1 MAVSQETLPATAGG
15 AKKALLLIAALLA
28 LYFIYEQVLPYS
40 VWSPDSYGYYWP
52 FRVALL
58 LHIFGGGVALLC
70 GVFQLWSGLG
80 RRAMT
85 THPVTGRIYA
95 TGVALGAAGAY
106 WLSFTSAS
114 FGFAWGFSLFMLAT
128 AWLALTGTAIHCIRT
143 RRVEAHKQWMV
154 RSYILTF
161 AFVLFR
167 IVTDHVPYQE
177 LWGIDHAEWATAM
190 IWPVWVVPLIGYEIL
205 LATRRR

>member
-1 MAVSQETLPATAGG
+1 MAVSQEALPTTAG
-15 AKKALLLIAALLA
+15 ATKKALLLIAALVA
-28 LYFIYEQVLPYS
+28 MYFVYEQVLPYFA
-40 VWSPDSYGYYWP
+40 WSEDAYGYYWP

-58 LHIFGGGVALLC
+58 LHIIGGGVALLS

-80 RRAMT
+80 RRAMS

-95 TGVALGAAGAY
+95 TGVVLGAAGAY
-106 WLSFTSAS
+106 WLSVTSAS
-114 FGFAWGFSLFMLAT
+114 LGFAWGVSLFMLAT
-128 AWLALTGTAIHCIRT
+128 AWLALTGTAIYCIRT

-167 IVTDHVPYQE
+167 IATDHVPYQE
-177 LWGIDHAEWATAM
+177 LWGIGDAEWANAM
-190 IWPVWVVPLIGYEIL
+190 IWPVWVVPLISYEIL